1 MQITRIY
8 LNLLKSLA
16 VIGGLLL
23 SATAARA
30 QEIPVV
36 NDEVLGFTGRFSA
49 SVDWKAY
56 KGLHISA

>member
-1 MQITRIY
+1 MIMT
-8 LNLLKSLA
+8 LSTNTNSKVLKIMA

-49 SVDWKAY
+49 SVDWKA
-56 KGLHISA
+56 